1 MFSSLTIKYYPK
13 KELLTK
19 AALIQ
24 ANKTKTINHP
34 QNKTIIFI
42 CFNQSVV
49 EMHVIWIKMFTKW
62 ICEYFTFCLIYN
74 IHFPA
79 TEYFFY
85 LQCHISL
92 HMSHDH
98 TVHCLVRCQRPLTYT
113 VQASLISRSFWHSLY
128 VNIHFPLQMEMNTC
142 AVIACT
148 I

>member
-49 EMHVIWIKMFTKW
+49 EMHVIWIKMLTKW

-79 TEYFFY
+79 TEYFFIY
-85 LQCHISL
+85 NVTFHCICHMITQFIAWLDARRLL
-92 HMSHDH
+92 H
-98 TVHCLVRCQRPLTYT
+98 TLYKCLSFPGLFDIRCM
-113 VQASLISRSFWHSLY
+113 LIY
-128 VNIHFPLQMEMNTC
+128 FPLQMEMNTC